1 MKLLSSNYIYLIQ
14 KKIKHLSFRAAGGQ
28 IKRDY
33 EYRLFEGGKYDDK
46 GFLIKNFPLQAVVS
60 ITTDYTRKQNLF
72 QSADGITPTINELD
86 KFEETIDGPESK
98 RESFIL

>member
-1 MKLLSSNYIYLIQ
+1 MKQLSSNYIYLIR
-14 KKIKHLSFRAAGGQ
+14 KKKDKHLSFRAAGGQ

-60 ITTDYTRKQNLF
+60 ITTDYTRK
-72 QSADGITPTINELD
+72 
-86 KFEETIDGPESK
+86 
-98 RESFIL
+98 